1 MSVND
6 ISKIIIDDSRVMIQ
20 IVASLTD
27 YSRGV
32 IYNCIMFIIRPLSW
46 RHDIQHNDTQH
57 NDTQH
62 NDTQHRG
69 LIVTLSINDIQQKR
83 LSA

>member
-6 ISKIIIDDSRVMIQ
+6 ISRIIIDDSRVMIQ

-46 RHDIQHNDTQH
+46 RHDIQHNETQY
-57 NDTQH
+57 

-69 LIVTLSINDIQQKR
+69 LIVTLSINDIQRKR
-83 LSA
+83 HSAQ